1 MKASVPEE
9 SGSLPSKPHQFG
21 PPQNEY
27 RDPRKPARIRCFGR
41 NRARRELRTKFYCV
55 EHIDADRL
63 YERAQQPWRRGL
75 AWRYTAAELRII
87 NVAKRREAK
96 G

>member
-1 MKASVPEE
+1 MI
-9 SGSLPSKPHQFG
+9 
-21 PPQNEY
+21 
-27 RDPRKPARIRCFGR
+27 PARAPAATFGR
-41 NRARRELRTKFYCV
+41 SSIVSKR
-55 EHIDADRL
+55 IDADRL

-87 NVAKRREAK
+87 NELAKRREAK